1 MSLVVSVDVLKNV
14 RVVPHLR
21 TKDMDIIIKTGF
33 QSITYQIEFQPE
45 TMTKGKKLVDAEH
58 VREVEEHR
66 RNLESFLIKSRV
78 IRQASVHATPY
89 ATSLDINSARFVTN
103 VHCNC
108 VYNKSGK
115 CKHVAA
121 LIYFINN
128 EESASK
134 TSREQQWGKPGARQF
149 AKHKY
154 SKGEYFKKMM
164 PHKYTQLHEP
174 QNVLITYLKVDS
186 PLKRIMEAQLTKNNK
201 HTVKNVINSLL
212 AQVELNLEE
221 EECAACLQNFL
232 IFCGEHSIYESQYK
246 LDPNLREFFLNKVQ
260 LSEDEIIQLS
270 CETVQQS
277 SCNNW
282 FQARRLRISASS
294 NVHHIKILSRKP
306 VENLVSDMLNP
317 STIKSSSTKY
327 GLKMESSAKEKY
339 EQMYNCTVKRV
350 GVIVSKYQPWLC
362 ASLDGVVI
370 DDGCTSKIVEFKCP
384 STCENKPVIND
395 ADQVS
400 NVRYLEFIN
409 DKLELKKSDGY
420 YTQIQVQMY
429 VTGMSVC
436 DLFVFSPVENG
447 CCLIEVHRHEE
458 FLKNVILKSEKFYFE
473 QYLPALFAT
482 VATTDINKENTDNND
497 GNTDNLDS
505 SNKDE
510 SANQKRSFTESDLT
524 NILI

>member
-1 MSLVVSVDVLKNV
+1 M
-14 RVVPHLR
+14 
-21 TKDMDIIIKTGF
+21 
-33 QSITYQIEFQPE
+33 
-45 TMTKGKKLVDAEH
+45 
-58 VREVEEHR
+58 
-66 RNLESFLIKSRV
+66 
-78 IRQASVHATPY
+78 
-89 ATSLDINSARFVTN
+89 TN

-134 TSREQQWGKPGARQF
+134 TSHEQQWGKPGARQF

-174 QNVLITYLKVDS
+174 QNVSITDLKVDS
-186 PLKRIMEAQLTKNNK
+186 PLKRIMEAQFTKDNK
-201 HTVKNVINSLL
+201 HTVRNVINSLL
-212 AQVELNLEE
+212 AQVELNLEK
-221 EECAACLQNFL
+221 EECAACVENFL
-232 IFCGEHSIYESQYK
+232 IFCEEYSTYENQYN
-246 LDPNLREFFLNKVQ
+246 LDPNLREFYINNVQ
-260 LSEDEIIQLS
+260 LSEHRIIQLS
-270 CETVQQS
+270 CETVKQS

-294 NVHHIKILSRKP
+294 NVHHIKVLSRKP
-306 VENLVSDMLNP
+306 VETLISEMLHP
-317 STIKSSSTKY
+317 SAIDSSSTRY

-339 EQMYNCTVKRV
+339 EQLYNCTVKRV

-370 DDGCTSKIVEFKCP
+370 DDGCVSKIVEFKCP

-400 NVRYLEFIN
+400 NVKYLEFIN
-409 DKLELKKSDGY
+409 DKLELKKSDVY
-420 YTQIQVQMY
+420 FTQVQVQMY

-436 DLFVFSPVENG
+436 DLFVFSPVEDG
-447 CCLIEVHRHEE
+447 CCLIEVHRDEE

-482 VATTDINKENTDNND
+482 VATTGNNKENTGNND
-497 GNTDNLDS
+497 ENTDNLAS
-505 SNKDE
+505 SNKEDE
-510 SANQKRSFTESDLT
+510 SSMRKRSFTGSDLA
-524 NILI
+524 NIFI